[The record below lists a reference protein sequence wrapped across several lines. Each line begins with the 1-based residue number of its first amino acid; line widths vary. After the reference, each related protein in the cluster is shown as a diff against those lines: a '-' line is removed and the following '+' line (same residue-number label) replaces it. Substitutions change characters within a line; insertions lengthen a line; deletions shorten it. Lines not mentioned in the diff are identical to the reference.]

1 MENWFEISQLF
12 ANLAGGRLIPG
23 FPLDSYLDLSFSYA
37 IFKQCGFVICVKSYP
52 RFNIRLNQVSEFF

>member
-37 IFKQCGFVICVKSYP
+37 FEPV
-52 RFNIRLNQVSEFF
+52 NAESESEDSCF

>member
-1 MENWFEISQLF
+1 MVNWFDKSQIF

-37 IFKQCGFVICVKSYP
+37 GDKPLTVTILIGSFP
-52 RFNIRLNQVSEFF
+52 